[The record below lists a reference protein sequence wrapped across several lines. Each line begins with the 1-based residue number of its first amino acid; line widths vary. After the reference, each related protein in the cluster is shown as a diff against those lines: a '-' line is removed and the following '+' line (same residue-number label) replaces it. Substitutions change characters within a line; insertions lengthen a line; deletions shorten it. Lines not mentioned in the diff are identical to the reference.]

1 MPDLE
6 ETNSEIARFRQQV
19 WACNKNIA
27 TCLNFSTSPKFGCGH
42 LFWMMI
48 PIPAASQNS
57 QKKPGLGC
65 AALALVSSCFHPD
78 HDGILGGHSEPA
90 PASAPSTGCLLLFS
104 CDGWMVPNNRI
115 LFLGGGCPA
124 GTRICNLIASTCFS
138 SSGRGGKKHVKKH
151 MSLRNRCGNLFW
163 QWKMSLS
170 WVFVN

>member
-1 MPDLE
+1 MNWGQLIFVSTTHKKDFFCQKNIAQICQIWRKRILKLQDLG
-6 ETNSEIARFRQQV
+6 NRFEHV
-19 WACNKNIA
+19 TKNIA

-90 PASAPSTGCLLLFS
+90 PASAPS
-104 CDGWMVPNNRI
+104 I
-115 LFLGGGCPA
+115 GCP
-124 GTRICNLIASTCFS
+124 L
-138 SSGRGGKKHVKKH
+138 
-151 MSLRNRCGNLFW
+151 
-163 QWKMSLS
+163 
-170 WVFVN
+170 